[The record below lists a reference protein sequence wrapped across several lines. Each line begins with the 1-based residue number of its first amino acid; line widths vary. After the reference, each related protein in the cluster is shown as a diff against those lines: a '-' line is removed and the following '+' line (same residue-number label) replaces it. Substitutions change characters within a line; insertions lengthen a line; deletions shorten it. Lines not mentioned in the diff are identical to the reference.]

1 MTAREKI
8 HHDFKNISPVRLIVF
23 SFLVV
28 ILIGA
33 LLLALPISSR
43 ANNITSPV
51 DALFV
56 ATSASCVTGLTPF
69 DTWTHWSYF
78 GQAVILLLI
87 QIGGLGMITFTTGFT
102 LFLHKK
108 IGLRNM
114 KIVKEY
120 TGAPI
125 MNASS
130 LVKIIIFWTFLCE
143 VCGALVLMF
152 RFVPQFGAR
161 GIWASVFLSISAF
174 CNAGFD
180 ILGFIPN
187 NISVVSY
194 ATDPLVS
201 VTLIILIVLGGIG
214 FLVVSDIYVAL
225 QKKIRNRSIHP
236 RLNFHTILVVRAT
249 VFLLLFG
256 AFTFTFVEY
265 NNALKN
271 YNWGESFL
279 ASLLQSSFFRTAG
292 FTGIPLESMRD
303 VSKFL
308 SIILMFI
315 GASPASTGGG
325 VKTTTVVI
333 VIATIVSVIK
343 GKSDTIIKNH
353 RISKETVYKALTI
366 LMIAFLIV
374 MSSAM
379 LIDYVETDKNFT
391 MMKIVFEVVSAYS
404 TTGSSL
410 GITPYLSTFSK
421 ILLSF
426 VMLVGRVGSISLIFA
441 LSIKKKERAEI
452 ILPEGRV
459 IVG

>member
-1 MTAREKI
+1 MISGEKLR
-8 HHDFKNISPVRLIVF
+8 HDLKNISPVRLIVF
-23 SFLVV
+23 SFFIV
-28 ILIGA
+28 IIIGT
-33 LLLALPISSR
+33 LLLTLPISSR
-43 ANNITSPV
+43 ADTETNPV

-69 DTWTHWSYF
+69 DTWTHWNYF

-87 QIGGLGMITFTTGFT
+87 QVGGLGMITFTTGFT

-108 IGLRNM
+108 IGLRDM

-120 TGAPI
+120 TGASI

-130 LVKIIIFWTFLCE
+130 LIKIIIFWTFLCE
-143 VCGALVLMF
+143 LCGAIVMMF

-161 GIWASVFLSISAF
+161 GIWVSMFLSISAF

-180 ILGFIPN
+180 ILGFITPN
-187 NISVVSY
+187 NSVIDY

-201 VTLIILIVLGGIG
+201 ITLIVLIVLGGIG

-225 QKKIRNRSIHP
+225 KKKIRDRSIYP
-236 RLNFHTILVVRAT
+236 RLNLHTILVVNAT
-249 VFLLLFG
+249 VFLLLLG

-265 NNALKN
+265 DNTLKN
-271 YNWGESFL
+271 YNWVESFL

-292 FTGIPLESMRD
+292 FTGIPLGLMKD

-325 VKTTTVVI
+325 VKTTTIVI
-333 VIATIVSVIK
+333 VIATIMSVIK
-343 GKSDTIIKNH
+343 GKSDTIIKEH

-366 LMIAFLIV
+366 LVIAFFIV
-374 MSSAM
+374 ITSVMF
-379 LIDYVETDKNFT
+379 IDYVEAGRFSIFD
-391 MMKIVFEVVSAYS
+391 IVFEVVSAYS

-410 GITPYLSTFSK
+410 GITPFLSIFSK

-441 LSIKKKERAEI
+441 LSIKKKERTEI